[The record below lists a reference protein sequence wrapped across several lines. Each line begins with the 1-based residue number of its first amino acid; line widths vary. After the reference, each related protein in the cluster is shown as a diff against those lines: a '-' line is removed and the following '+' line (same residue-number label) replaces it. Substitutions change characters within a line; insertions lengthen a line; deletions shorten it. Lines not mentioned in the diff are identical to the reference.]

1 MSLMRLLTMGRA
13 LNEVKGAGRYHIPR
27 EVGLPRFNFGKPAM
41 KISSAPAVKAA
52 AGEAQ
57 ATPATVGE
65 TTTVAAAGGVRK
77 PASGGWLKRSNPFA
91 AAQPQPVAAKSPV
104 QAELTLDKV
113 KVVRNDLTEA
123 DFEIVPKQELPRQSE
138 LKPYRKPNRP
148 ASVPED
154 DVLGAKAW
162 NWLGS
167 RLFGAAA
174 KQ

>member
-1 MSLMRLLTMGRA
+1 MSLMRLLTVGRS
-13 LNEVKGAGRYHIPR
+13 LNELKGAGRYHIPR
-27 EVGLPRFNFGKPAM
+27 GVGLPQFNFGKPAM

-52 AGEAQ
+52 AGEVQ
-57 ATPATVGE
+57 ATPATVE
-65 TTTVAAAGGVRK
+65 KNPTVAVAGEVRK

-91 AAQPQPVAAKSPV
+91 AAQPTSAKPPM

-113 KVVRNDLTEA
+113 KVVRNDLSEA
-123 DFEIVPKQELPRQSE
+123 DFEVVPKKELPRQSE

>member
-1 MSLMRLLTMGRA
+1 MSLMRLLTVGRS
-13 LNEVKGAGRYHIPR
+13 LNELKGAGRYHIPR
-27 EVGLPRFNFGKPAM
+27 GVGLPQFNFGKPAM

-52 AGEAQ
+52 AGEVQ
-57 ATPATVGE
+57 ATLATVE
-65 TTTVAAAGGVRK
+65 KTPTVAVAGEVRK

-91 AAQPQPVAAKSPV
+91 ATQSVAVKAPM

-123 DFEIVPKQELPRQSE
+123 DFEVVQKKELPRQSE

-148 ASVPED
+148 ASVPEND
-154 DVLGAKAW
+154 ALGAKAW

>member
-1 MSLMRLLTMGRA
+1 MSLMRLLTVGRS
-13 LNEVKGAGRYHIPR
+13 LNELKGAGRYHIPR
-27 EVGLPRFNFGKPAM
+27 GVGLPQFNFGKPAM

-52 AGEAQ
+52 AGEVQ
-57 ATPATVGE
+57 ATPATVE
-65 TTTVAAAGGVRK
+65 KNTTVAVAGEVRK

-91 AAQPQPVAAKSPV
+91 ATQPAAVKAPM

-113 KVVRNDLTEA
+113 KVVRNDLSEA
-123 DFEIVPKQELPRQSE
+123 DFEVVPKKELPRQSE

-148 ASVPED
+148 ASVPDD